1 MKYLIITLFLLSV
14 VSCTQNI
21 EVVKT
26 KNSTPISTQRA
37 LAEMAKTWTQEER
50 DNFKK
55 DFFYSESEVT
65 NQDSLLKK

>member
-1 MKYLIITLFLLSV
+1 MKYLTVFLFLLSI
-14 VSCTQNI
+14 VSCKQNI

-26 KNSTPISTQRA
+26 QNTFNMSPQRA

-55 DFFYSESEVT
+55 DFFYSESQVN

>member
-1 MKYLIITLFLLSV
+1 MKYLIITLFLMSV
-14 VSCTQNI
+14 VSCTQKI

-26 KNSTPISTQRA
+26 KDTSTISSQRA

-50 DNFKK
+50 NNFRK
-55 DFFYSESEVT
+55 DFFYSESEIN